1 MRIGVYLPSLA
12 FYIHA
17 VCYHETI
24 HPQEAS
30 IRRPTCWIYSTK
42 WQGRAGP
49 LVGSPQT
56 FTGPFLSA
64 RSTRPTRSVVDISH
78 SSGSTGSANQ
88 ADKRKI
94 KEKEPGTTAGQGKG
108 KEKELSTPVGQ
119 VDVTSEAE
127 EPLEEVFGGPE
138 KRELWRPLGC
148 RCPTPQVLSSNLDRR
163 IREGLIHSCKL
174 GRDELPLSHLLYA
187 DDVLV
192 FTNGATRSLRMLMLL
207 LQNYERSSGQ
217 LTNLRKSAFYVGKRA
232 RNRVD

>member
-1 MRIGVYLPSLA
+1 M
-12 FYIHA
+12 
-17 VCYHETI
+17 
-24 HPQEAS
+24 
-30 IRRPTCWIYSTK
+30 
-42 WQGRAGP
+42 
-49 LVGSPQT
+49 
-56 FTGPFLSA
+56 
-64 RSTRPTRSVVDISH
+64 
-78 SSGSTGSANQ
+78 
-88 ADKRKI
+88 
-94 KEKEPGTTAGQGKG
+94 
-108 KEKELSTPVGQ
+108 GQ

-127 EPLEEVFGGPE
+127 EPLEEVFGGPK

-187 DDVLV
+187 ADVLV

-217 LTNLRKSAFYVGKRA
+217 LTNLQKSSFYVGKRA